1 MAVSFRN
8 DAYTVEAVSGQ
19 PTQPFLALGSAL
31 TITAPAATYVNST
44 QDFSMS
50 FTVDIPA
57 MGVAA
62 TTATLQSVGD
72 QLDMQV
78 IEAA

>member
-1 MAVSFRN
+1 
-8 DAYTVEAVSGQ
+8 VEAVSGQ

-57 MGVAA
+57 MGV
-62 TTATLQSVGD
+62 TATNASLKTTGNELSMRVR
-72 QLDMQV
+72 
-78 IEAA
+78 